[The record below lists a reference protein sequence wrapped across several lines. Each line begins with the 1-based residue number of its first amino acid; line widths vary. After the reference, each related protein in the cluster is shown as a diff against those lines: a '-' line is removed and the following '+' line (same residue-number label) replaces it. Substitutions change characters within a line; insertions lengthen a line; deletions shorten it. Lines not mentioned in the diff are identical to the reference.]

1 MFLGLYVSSKD
12 KYINT
17 GNTAIITQISEILEI
32 KNERQCSVSTVDLLV
47 SFCVDHS
54 MRIVCWGKK
63 K

>member
-54 MRIVCWGKK
+54 MRIVCWEKK